1 MNVSPGEF
9 TDPELDFSNKDATGQ
24 RTGGSEEDG
33 VK

>member
-9 TDPELDFSNKDATGQ
+9 TDPELDSSNHDDTGQ
-24 RTGGSEEDG
+24 RTGGSDEDG